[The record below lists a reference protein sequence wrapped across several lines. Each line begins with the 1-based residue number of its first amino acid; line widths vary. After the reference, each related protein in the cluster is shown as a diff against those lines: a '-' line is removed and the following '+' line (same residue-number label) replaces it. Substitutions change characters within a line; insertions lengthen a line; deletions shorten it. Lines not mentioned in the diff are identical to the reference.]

1 MDRVISP
8 VRSLKGSVQA
18 PPDKSI
24 AQRAALFSLLSN
36 KESVIRNYPLA
47 ADPQSALLCIKS
59 LGAKIAGRNG
69 DLLITGT
76 GRSGLPE
83 NAGTIDCGNSGTTM
97 RLLAGIL
104 AGSGTGAI
112 LTGDASLRKR
122 TMKRIIDPLRKMG
135 AEIKAA
141 DGDMAPLHL
150 LPGKPLAGIEFA
162 LPVASAQLKSCI
174 LLAGLFTDK
183 TTVIEQVPSRNHT
196 EKMLNLKTEQKPG
209 GMWIH
214 SSRNHPV
221 PVFDIT
227 IPGDF
232 SSAAFWLVAGAIY
245 PGSEI
250 VVQATGLNPTRS
262 GALEILKRMG
272 ADITIDNEFHTG
284 SEPIGDLRVVTSAL
298 KPTSIKSQEIPNC
311 IDELPVLAVAMAFA
325 DGVSVFRGAAELRHK
340 ECDRIDAVARL
351 LRSAGVVVNE
361 FEDGLEIH
369 GNPGLIPRPAH
380 YNSYHDHRIA
390 MASAILAGRCNKESA
405 IEHAE
410 AVNVSYAGF
419 WNHFDKL
426 AGKV

>member
-1 MDRVISP
+1 MNRVISP
-8 VRSLKGSVQA
+8 VHSLNGSVQA

-24 AQRAALFSLLSN
+24 AQRAALFSLLTD
-36 KESVIRNYPLA
+36 KESVICNYPQA
-47 ADPQSALLCIKS
+47 ADPQTALLCIKS
-59 LGAKIAGRNG
+59 LGAKIARRNG
-69 DLLITGT
+69 NLIITGT
-76 GRSGLPE
+76 GRAGLPK

-112 LTGDASLRKR
+112 LTGDTSLSKR

-135 AEIKAA
+135 AEIRAA
-141 DGDMAPLHL
+141 EGDVAPLQF
-150 LPGKPLAGIEFA
+150 LPGNPLTGIDFE

-174 LLAGLFTDK
+174 LLAGLFTDA
-183 TTVIEQVPSRNHT
+183 TTVIETVPSRNHT
-196 EKMLNLKTEQKPG
+196 EKMLNLRTEQKAG
-209 GMWIH
+209 GLWIH
-214 SSRNHPV
+214 TSRDHPV
-221 PVFDIT
+221 PVLDIT

-245 PGSEI
+245 PGSKI
-250 VVQATGLNPTRS
+250 VVKGTGLNNTRS

-272 ADITIDNEFHTG
+272 ADITIENEFTTG
-284 SEPIGDLRVVTSAL
+284 SEPIGDLRVVSSAL
-298 KPTSIKSQEIPNC
+298 KPTIIQPEEIPNC

-351 LRSAGVVVNE
+351 LRSAGVAVTE
-361 FEDGLEIH
+361 FDDGLEIH
-369 GNPGLIPRPAH
+369 GNPGLIPKPALF
-380 YNSYHDHRIA
+380 NSYHDHRIA
-390 MASAILAGRCNKESA
+390 MASAIIAGRGSKESA

-410 AVNVSYAGF
+410 AVNVSYAEF

-426 AGKV
+426 AGRG

>member
-1 MDRVISP
+1 VKRVISP
-8 VRSLKGSVQA
+8 VHSLNGSVQA

-24 AQRAALFSLLSN
+24 AQRAALFSLLTD
-36 KESVIRNYPLA
+36 KESVIQNYPQA
-47 ADPQSALLCIKS
+47 ADPQTALLCIKS
-59 LGAKIAGRNG
+59 LGAKITGRNG
-69 DLLITGT
+69 NLLITGT
-76 GRSGLPE
+76 GRAGLPS

-112 LTGDASLRKR
+112 LTGDTSLCKR

-135 AEIKAA
+135 AEIRAA
-141 DGDMAPLHL
+141 EGDVAPLQL
-150 LPGKPLAGIEFA
+150 LPGNPLKGIEFE

-174 LLAGLFTDK
+174 LLAGLFTDA
-183 TTVIEQVPSRNHT
+183 TTVIEPVPSRNHT
-196 EKMLNLKTEQKPG
+196 EKMLNLRTEQKPG
-209 GMWIH
+209 GLWIH
-214 SSRNHPV
+214 TSRNHPV
-221 PVFDIT
+221 PVLDIT

-250 VVQATGLNPTRS
+250 VIKGTGLNNTRT
-262 GALEILKRMG
+262 GALEILTRMG
-272 ADITIDNEFHTG
+272 ADITIENEYTTG
-284 SEPIGDLRVVTSAL
+284 PEPVGDLRVVSSAL
-298 KPTSIKSQEIPNC
+298 KPTSIQPGEIPNC

-325 DGVSVFRGAAELRHK
+325 NGISVFRGAAELRHK

-351 LRSAGVVVNE
+351 LRSAGAVVSE

-369 GNPGLIPRPAH
+369 GNPGLMPKPAL

-390 MASAILAGRCNKESA
+390 MASAIIGGRGSKESA

-410 AVNVSYAGF
+410 AVNVSYAEF
-419 WNHFDKL
+419 WDHFDKL
-426 AGKV
+426 AGRG